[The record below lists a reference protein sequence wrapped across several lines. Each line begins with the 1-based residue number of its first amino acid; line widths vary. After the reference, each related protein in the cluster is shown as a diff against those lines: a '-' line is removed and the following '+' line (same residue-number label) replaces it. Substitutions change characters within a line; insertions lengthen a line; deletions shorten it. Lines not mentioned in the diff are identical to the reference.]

1 MDFDSLSKGQDESF
15 KEGLQRQ
22 ALEAT
27 IKTIQKKIETLVCPV
42 HGQNPKLKFSE
53 DSGPGQQKMSFDC
66 CCETLSR
73 MLQEALK
80 G

>member
-1 MDFDSLSKGQDESF
+1 MDLDPLSKGRDESF
-15 KEGLQRQ
+15 EEQLQRQ

-27 IKTIQKKIETLVCPV
+27 IKTIQKKIGSLVCPV
-42 HGQNPKLKFSE
+42 HEQSPKLKFSE

-73 MLQEALK
+73 MLQEALRD
-80 G
+80 